1 MNLKKSVTMSAP
13 AKINLYLDVLR
24 KRSDGYHDIETVMQA
39 VDICDNVTV
48 SIDTD
53 VVSDEINISCSNPDV
68 PTDETNSC
76 FKAVKEFYEYYGDK
90 SFKTD
95 VYIEKNIPLGGG
107 LGGESADAAA
117 VIAALNNLLDVW
129 LDSEELVNIAAR
141 TGADVPFCL
150 IGRTQFCTG
159 IGDDLRQLKSLP
171 DCYIVVAKG
180 IGSVSTKEAYEK
192 VDECESFGDEYIA
205 EKFNDGNI
213 NDIAENCRNI
223 FEDALK
229 IPDVIEIENIMQE
242 SGALCSSMTGS
253 GSAVFGIFEES
264 SAAQTCC
271 DKIASFGY
279 YAKAVIPLNRGV
291 AILRNR

>member
-1 MNLKKSVTMSAP
+1 MKKSVTMSAP

-39 VDICDNVTV
+39 VDICDIVSV

-53 VVSDEINISCSNPDV
+53 IISDEINISCNNSEI
-68 PTDETNSC
+68 PTDEKNIC
-76 FKAVKEFYEYYGDK
+76 HKAVKEFYEYYGDK
-90 SFKTD
+90 AFKTD
-95 VYIEKNIPLGGG
+95 IVIEKNIPVGSG

-141 TGADVPFCL
+141 TGADVVFCL
-150 IGRTQFCTG
+150 IGRTQFATG

-171 DCYIVVAKG
+171 DCYITIAKG
-180 IGSVSTKEAYEK
+180 IESVSTKEAYEK
-192 VDECESFGDEYIA
+192 VDEYESFNDEDIA

-213 NDIAENCRNI
+213 KDIAENCRNI

-229 IPDVIEIENIMQE
+229 IPDVIEIKKIMLE
-242 SGALCSSMTGS
+242 SGALCASMTGS

-264 SAAQTCC
+264 SPAQICC
-271 DKIASFGY
+271 DKITASGY
-279 YAKAVIPLNRGV
+279 YAKTVIPLNRGV
-291 AILRNR
+291 SVLNK